1 MILIDDVPDFSKN
14 TVNYPKN
21 KPCRSMEHELDDLP
35 GKMIV
40 FEGLDGAGKSTQ
52 IELLKEHMNRRNIR
66 VEKYS
71 YKQSSTVYHA
81 ALKGKWENF
90 DPYTSTL
97 IFLAGITDT
106 LARNIIP
113 ALQEGK
119 TVLMDR
125 YVYTLLVRA
134 RARNVSR
141 QFLQVLDSLREPDLI
156 IYMDI
161 DEQEAIKRKGLVSD
175 EQVSYWEAGC
185 DLELSASK
193 TENWSLYQ
201 RIIRNE
207 YMELFREQPNCVQID
222 SSADRDTVHE
232 RICAAIRE
240 SISGLFDC
248 SSV

>member
-14 TVNYPKN
+14 TVIYPKN
-21 KPCRSMEHELDDLP
+21 KPCRSMEHKLDDLP

-52 IELLKEHMNRRNIR
+52 IKLLKEHMERHNIR
-66 VEKYS
+66 VEKHS
-71 YKQSSTVYHA
+71 YKQSSIVYHA
-81 ALKGKWENF
+81 VLKGKWENF

-97 IFLAGITDT
+97 LFLAGITDT

-113 ALQEGK
+113 ALQDGK
-119 TVLMDR
+119 NVLMDR

-134 RARNVSR
+134 RARNVSG
-141 QFLQVLDSLREPDLI
+141 QFLQVLDSLREPDLT

-161 DEQEAIKRKGLVSD
+161 DEHEAIKRKGLVSE

-193 TENWSLYQ
+193 IENWFLYQ
-201 RIIRNE
+201 RIIRKE
-207 YMELFREQPNCVQID
+207 YMELFREKPNCVLID
-222 SSADRDTVHE
+222 SSADKDTVHE
-232 RICAAIRE
+232 RICAAVRG
-240 SISGLFDC
+240 SIAGMSD
-248 SSV
+248 

>member
-1 MILIDDVPDFSKN
+1 MILIDDVPDFSRN
-14 TVNYPKN
+14 TINYPKN
-21 KPCRSMEHELDDLP
+21 KPCRSMDHELDDLP

-52 IELLKEHMNRRNIR
+52 IKLLKEHMDRHNIR
-66 VEKYS
+66 AEKYS

-81 ALKGKWENF
+81 VLKGKWENF

-97 IFLAGITDT
+97 LFLAGITDT

-113 ALQEGK
+113 TLQDGK

-134 RARNVSR
+134 RARNVR
-141 QFLQVLDSLREPDLI
+141 GRFLQVLDSLREPDLI

-161 DEQEAIKRKGLVSD
+161 DEQEALKRKGFESE

-193 TENWSLYQ
+193 IENWVLYH
-201 RIIRNE
+201 RIIRKE
-207 YMELFREQPNCVQID
+207 YMELFKEKPNCVLID
-222 SSADRDTVHE
+222 STADKDTVHE
-232 RICAAIRE
+232 RICAAVRKIIE
-240 SISGLFDC
+240 GLSD
-248 SSV
+248 

>member
-1 MILIDDVPDFSKN
+1 MILIDDTPDFSKN
-14 TVNYPKN
+14 SVNYPKN
-21 KPCRSMEHELDDLP
+21 KPCRSMDHVLEDLP

-52 IELLKEHMNRRNIR
+52 IKLLKKHLDWHNIR
-66 VEKYS
+66 VEKHS

-81 ALKGKWENF
+81 VLNGKWENF

-106 LARNIIP
+106 LAHSIIP
-113 ALQEGK
+113 ALQDGK

-134 RARNVSR
+134 LARNVSG

-161 DEQEAIKRKGLVSD
+161 DEQEAIKRKGLVSE

-185 DLELSASK
+185 DLELSTSK
-193 TENWSLYQ
+193 IENWFLYQ
-201 RIIRNE
+201 RIIRKE
-207 YMELFREQPNCVQID
+207 YIELFKEKPNCILID
-222 SSADRDTVHE
+222 SSTDKDTVHE
-232 RICAAIRE
+232 RICAAVMGRLAGL
-240 SISGLFDC
+240 SG
-248 SSV
+248 